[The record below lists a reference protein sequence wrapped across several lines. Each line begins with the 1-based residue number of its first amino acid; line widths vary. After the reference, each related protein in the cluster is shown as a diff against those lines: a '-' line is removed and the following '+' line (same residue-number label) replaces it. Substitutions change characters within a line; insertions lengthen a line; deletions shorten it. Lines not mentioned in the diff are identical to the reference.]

1 MFPLLHLQSSCQNFN
16 HYKYDKTNKTQ
27 GEIPMSEL
35 DKTIEELEAEVQ
47 GELEE
52 AAQDAPKKGAD
63 KGDSMDKVEGE
74 VQDLGGAGEESSE
87 AESGSAKAGD
97 KMKKATDAQ
106 TKGAKD
112 AGGADTPT
120 KIKEPLAAE
129 TEIEHDGEA
138 LEEKAMTKSEMLN
151 AMASKM
157 EMMKAKELKA
167 MYNKME
173 MMGKEEEEES
183 VKVDESTLDERIAS
197 VDVSDDVSAL
207 TKDEELSEEFK
218 DKAAT
223 IFEAA
228 VKSKL
233 RSEVERIEED
243 KVQEVAEEVNRVRD
257 ELTEKVD
264 NYMNYVVEEWMK
276 ENEIAIERGLKGE
289 IAEDFISGLK
299 DLFAEHYID
308 VPDEKYDLLGTQSE
322 KIDELEA
329 KLNEQIE
336 KSAEMK
342 KSHDVL
348 VRESVFAEVSSDLA
362 ATEVEKFKSLAEEV
376 DFSNEESFKE
386 KLDQLKESYFPKA
399 TTVAESVD
407 SETESSESFDTT
419 GAMAAYMAAISTNV
433 KRAK

>member
-1 MFPLLHLQSSCQNFN
+1 
-16 HYKYDKTNKTQ
+16 
-27 GEIPMSEL
+27 MSEL

-47 GELEE
+47 SELDE
-52 AAQDAPKKGAD
+52 AAQDMPTKGAV

-74 VQDLGGAGEESSE
+74 VQDLGKAVDNPDEKKGPDA
-87 AESGSAKAGD
+87 AKAT
-97 KMKKATDAQ
+97 KKVSDAQ

-120 KIKEPLAAE
+120 AVKEPLAAE
-129 TEIEHDGEA
+129 TEIEHDGEE
-138 LEEKAMTKSEMLN
+138 LEEMAMTKEMMK
-151 AMASKM
+151 AEMMKKM

-173 MMGKEEEEES
+173 MMGKEEEEKSES
-183 VKVDESTLDERIAS
+183 KAAKVEESTLDERIAS

-207 TKDEELSEEFK
+207 TQDEELSEEFK
-218 DKAAT
+218 EKAAT

-228 VKSKL
+228 VKSKI
-233 RSEVERIEED
+233 RSEVERIEME
-243 KVQEVAEEVNRVRD
+243 KTQEIAEEINNVRD

-299 DLFAEHYID
+299 ALFEEHYVD
-308 VPDEKYDLLGTQSE
+308 VPDEKYDILGQQSE

-336 KSAEMK
+336 KNAEMK

-348 VRESVFAEVSSDLA
+348 VRDRVFTECSSDLPD
-362 ATEVEKFKSLAEEV
+362 TEVEKFKSLAEEV

-399 TTVAESVD
+399 KTVAESVD
-407 SETESSESFDTT
+407 TPSEEGQSYDTT
-419 GAMAAYMAAISTNV
+419 GAMSTYMAAISKNV
-433 KRAK
+433 KRTKN

>member
-1 MFPLLHLQSSCQNFN
+1 
-16 HYKYDKTNKTQ
+16 
-27 GEIPMSEL
+27 MSEL

-47 GELEE
+47 SELDE
-52 AAQDAPKKGAD
+52 AAQDMPTKGAA
-63 KGDSMDKVEGE
+63 KSEPMDKVEGE
-74 VQDLGGAGEESSE
+74 VQDLGKAVDNPDEKKGPDA
-87 AESGSAKAGD
+87 AKAT
-97 KMKKATDAQ
+97 KKVSDAQ

-120 KIKEPLAAE
+120 AVKEPLAAE
-129 TEIEHDGEA
+129 TEIEHDGEE
-138 LEEKAMTKSEMLN
+138 LEEMAMTKEMMK
-151 AMASKM
+151 AEMMKKM

-173 MMGKEEEEES
+173 MMGKEEEEEKTEA
-183 VKVDESTLDERIAS
+183 KVEESTLDERIAS

-207 TKDEELSEEFK
+207 TQDEELSEEFK
-218 DKAAT
+218 EKAAT

-228 VKSKL
+228 VKSKI
-233 RSEVERIEED
+233 RSEVERIEME
-243 KVQEVAEEVNRVRD
+243 KTQEIAEEINRVQD

-299 DLFAEHYID
+299 SLFEEHYID
-308 VPDEKYDLLGTQSE
+308 VPDEKYDILGQQSE

-342 KSHDVL
+342 KKHDEL
-348 VRESVFAEVSSDLA
+348 VRESVFAEVASDLA
-362 ATEVEKFKSLAEEV
+362 DTEVEKFKSLAEEV
-376 DFSNEESFKE
+376 EFSSEESFKE
-386 KLDQLKESYFPKA
+386 KLDQLKESYFPKQ

-407 SETESSESFDTT
+407 SETDGTDSYDTT
-419 GAMAAYMAAISTNV
+419 GAMAAYMAAIGKTV
-433 KRAK
+433 QRAK

>member
-1 MFPLLHLQSSCQNFN
+1 
-16 HYKYDKTNKTQ
+16 
-27 GEIPMSEL
+27 MSEI

-52 AAQDAPKKGAD
+52 AAQDAPKKGAA
-63 KGDSMDKVEGE
+63 KGESMDKVEGE
-74 VQDLGGAGEESSE
+74 VQDLGGAGEESTE

-120 KIKEPLAAE
+120 KIKEPIAAE

-228 VKSKL
+228 IKSKL

-407 SETESSESFDTT
+407 SETDSSESFDTT

>member
-1 MFPLLHLQSSCQNFN
+1 
-16 HYKYDKTNKTQ
+16 
-27 GEIPMSEL
+27 MSEL
-35 DKTIEELEAEVQ
+35 DKTIEELEAEVVA
-47 GELEE
+47 ELEE
-52 AAQDAPKKGAD
+52 AAQDAPKKGAA
-63 KGDSMDKVEGE
+63 KADSMEKVEGE
-74 VQDLGGAGEESSE
+74 VQDLGGAGEDSPE
-87 AESGSAKAGD
+87 AESGSAKSAD
-97 KMKKATDAQ
+97 KMKKVSDAQ

-112 AGGADTPT
+112 AGGADKPT
-120 KIKEPLAAE
+120 TIKEPLAAG
-129 TEIEHDGEA
+129 TEIDHDGEE
-138 LEEKAMTKSEMLN
+138 LEEARMTKAEMLQ
-151 AMASKM
+151 AMANKM
-157 EMMKAKELKA
+157 EMMKATELKA
-167 MYNKME
+167 MYDKME
-173 MMGKEEEEES
+173 MMGKEKEEES
-183 VKVDESTLDERIAS
+183 VEVDESTLDERIAS

-207 TKDEELSEEFK
+207 TQDEELSEEFK
-218 DKAAT
+218 EKAAT
-223 IFEAA
+223 VFEAA

-233 RSEVERIEED
+233 RSEVERIEQD
-243 KVQEVAEEVNRVRD
+243 KVQEVAEEINRVRD

-276 ENEIAIERGLKGE
+276 ENEIAVERGLKGE

-308 VPDEKYDLLGTQSE
+308 VPDEKYDILGQQSE

-348 VRESVFAEVSSDLA
+348 VRESVFAEVASDLA
-362 ATEVEKFKSLAEEV
+362 DTEVEKFKSLAEEV
-376 DFSNEESFKE
+376 EFTSEDSFKE

-407 SETESSESFDTT
+407 SESDGSESYDTT

>member
-1 MFPLLHLQSSCQNFN
+1 
-16 HYKYDKTNKTQ
+16 
-27 GEIPMSEL
+27 MSEL

-47 GELEE
+47 SELDE
-52 AAQDAPKKGAD
+52 AAQDMPTKGAA

-74 VQDLGGAGEESSE
+74 VQDLGKAVDNPDEKKGPDA
-87 AESGSAKAGD
+87 AKAT
-97 KMKKATDAQ
+97 KKVSDAQ

-120 KIKEPLAAE
+120 AVKEPLAAE
-129 TEIEHDGEA
+129 TEIEHDGEE
-138 LEEKAMTKSEMLN
+138 LEEMAMTKEMMK
-151 AMASKM
+151 AEMMKKM

-173 MMGKEEEEES
+173 MMGKEEEEEKTEA
-183 VKVDESTLDERIAS
+183 KVEESTLDERIAS

-207 TKDEELSEEFK
+207 TQDEELSEEFK
-218 DKAAT
+218 EKAAT

-228 VKSKL
+228 VKSKI
-233 RSEVERIEED
+233 RSEVERIEME
-243 KVQEVAEEVNRVRD
+243 KTQEIAEEINNVRD

-299 DLFAEHYID
+299 ALFEEHYVD
-308 VPDEKYDLLGTQSE
+308 VPDEKYDILGQQSE

-336 KSAEMK
+336 KNAEMK

-348 VRESVFAEVSSDLA
+348 VRDRVFTECSSDLA
-362 ATEVEKFKSLAEEV
+362 DTEVEKFKSLAEEV

-399 TTVAESVD
+399 KTVAESVD
-407 SETESSESFDTT
+407 TPSEEGQSYDTT
-419 GAMAAYMAAISTNV
+419 GAMSTYMAAISRNV
-433 KRAK
+433 KRTKN

>member
-1 MFPLLHLQSSCQNFN
+1 
-16 HYKYDKTNKTQ
+16 
-27 GEIPMSEL
+27 MSEL

-47 GELEE
+47 SELDE
-52 AAQDAPKKGAD
+52 AAQDAPKKGAA
-63 KGDSMDKVEGE
+63 KGESMDKVEGE
-74 VQDLGGAGEESSE
+74 VQDLGGAGEEKPE

-97 KMKKATDAQ
+97 KMKKVSDAQ

-112 AGGADTPT
+112 AGGADKPT
-120 KIKEPLAAE
+120 AIKEPLAAE
-129 TEIEHDGEA
+129 TEIEHDGEE
-138 LEEKAMTKSEMLN
+138 LEEMAMTKEMMK
-151 AMASKM
+151 AEMMKKM
-157 EMMKAKELKA
+157 EGMKAKELKA

-173 MMGKEEEEES
+173 MMGKEEEEEKAES
-183 VKVDESTLDERIAS
+183 KDAKVEESTLDERIAS

-207 TKDEELSEEFK
+207 TQDEELSEEFK
-218 DKAAT
+218 TKAAT
-223 IFEAA
+223 VFEAA

-233 RSEVERIEED
+233 RSEVERIEQE
-243 KVQEVAEEVNRVRD
+243 KVQEVAEEINRVQD

-289 IAEDFISGLK
+289 IAEDFIAGLK
-299 DLFAEHYID
+299 DLFAEHYVD
-308 VPDEKYDLLGTQSE
+308 VPDEKYDILGQQSE

-336 KSAEMK
+336 KSAELK

-348 VRESVFAEVSSDLA
+348 VRERVFTECSSDLA
-362 ATEVEKFKSLAEEV
+362 DTEVEKFKSLAEEV

-407 SETESSESFDTT
+407 SASEEGQSYDTT
-419 GAMAAYMAAISTNV
+419 GAMSTYMAAISKNV
-433 KRAK
+433 KRTKN

>member
-1 MFPLLHLQSSCQNFN
+1 MFPHLHLQSSCQNFN
-16 HYKYDKTNKTQ
+16 HYKYGKTNKTQ

-47 GELEE
+47 SELEE

-74 VQDLGGAGEESSE
+74 VQDLGGAGEESTD

-207 TKDEELSEEFK
+207 TQDEELSEEFK

-233 RSEVERIEED
+233 RSEVERIEES

-276 ENEIAIERGLKGE
+276 ENEIAVERGLKGE

-348 VRESVFAEVSSDLA
+348 VRESVFAEVASDLA
-362 ATEVEKFKSLAEEV
+362 DTEVEKFKALAEDV
-376 DFSNEESFKE
+376 DFTNEESFRG
-386 KLDQLKESYFPKA
+386 KLDTLKESYFPKA

-407 SETESSESFDTT
+407 SETDGSESFDTT

>member
-1 MFPLLHLQSSCQNFN
+1 
-16 HYKYDKTNKTQ
+16 
-27 GEIPMSEL
+27 MSEL
-35 DKTIEELEAEVQ
+35 DKTIEELEAEVVA
-47 GELEE
+47 ELEE
-52 AAQDAPKKGAD
+52 AAQDAPKKGAA
-63 KGDSMDKVEGE
+63 KADSMEKVEGE
-74 VQDLGGAGEESSE
+74 VQDLGGAGEENPE

-97 KMKKATDAQ
+97 KMKKASDAQ

-112 AGGADTPT
+112 AGGQDTPT
-120 KIKEPLAAE
+120 AIKEPLAAG
-129 TEIEHDGEA
+129 TEIDHDGEE
-138 LEEKAMTKSEMLN
+138 LEEARMTKVEMLKAM
-151 AMASKM
+151 ADKM
-157 EMMKAKELKA
+157 EMMKATELKA
-167 MYNKME
+167 MYDKME
-173 MMGKEEEEES
+173 MMGKEKEEES
-183 VKVDESTLDERIAS
+183 VEVDESTLDERIAS

-207 TKDEELSEEFK
+207 TQDEELSEEFK
-218 DKAAT
+218 EKAAT

-233 RSEVERIEED
+233 RSEVERIEQD
-243 KVQEVAEEVNRVRD
+243 KVQEVAEEINRVRD

-276 ENEIAIERGLKGE
+276 ENEIAVERGLKGE

-308 VPDEKYDLLGTQSE
+308 VPDEKYDILGQQSE

-348 VRESVFAEVSSDLA
+348 VRESVFAEVASDLA
-362 ATEVEKFKSLAEEV
+362 DTEVEKFKSLAEEV
-376 DFSNEESFKE
+376 EFTSEDSFKE

-407 SETESSESFDTT
+407 SESDGSESYDTT

-433 KRAK
+433 KRAKN